1 MSKFNDMEKWVFN
14 SFIMRIENIHKDIK
28 KEGDWFDNFFYHKFQ
43 EEYKELIK
51 NFPVFDFIEDL
62 NNPFCRERINYT
74 PFSFRKYE
82 IFIDYLKKSMEK
94 ENK

>member
-1 MSKFNDMEKWVFN
+1 
-14 SFIMRIENIHKDIK
+14 
-28 KEGDWFDNFFYHKFQ
+28 
-43 EEYKELIK
+43 KELIK